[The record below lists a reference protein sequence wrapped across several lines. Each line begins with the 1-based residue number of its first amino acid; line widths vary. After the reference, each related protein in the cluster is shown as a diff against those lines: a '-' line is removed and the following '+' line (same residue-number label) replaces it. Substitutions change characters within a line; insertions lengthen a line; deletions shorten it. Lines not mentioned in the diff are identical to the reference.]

1 MPDQELME
9 RVRALR
15 GRGHSPKEI
24 ARALRLPPATVA
36 PLVRAIAAEQ
46 APDAPA
52 PVIAGC
58 WVSPGWASGL
68 TVRAQPEWPGVDV
81 PGDPAKSGLVTVL
94 VAAERGGSRVSVCG
108 YLVDVYCLGV
118 KNAFGPHTLDRRK
131 LPEFVHQYFRS
142 YDTPPLAAPVELA
155 RHLVFGAIAYARD
168 LGFEPA
174 PDFGA
179 CARQLGPWEGPS
191 AIGFGRDGKPFFMQG
206 PYDNTASVMKALER
220 SVGQGNFDF
229 VVVA

>member
-1 MPDQELME
+1 MPDQELMV
-9 RVRALR
+9 RVRTLR

-24 ARALRLPPATVA
+24 ARALGLPPATVA

-68 TVRAQPEWPGVDV
+68 TVHGHPEWPGIDA
-81 PGDPAKSGLVTVL
+81 PGDPGKSGLVTVL
-94 VAAERGGSRVSVCG
+94 VAGERGGSRVSACG

-118 KNAFGPHTLDRRK
+118 KNAFGPHNLDRPK

-142 YDTPPLAAPVELA
+142 YDAPPLVAPVELA

-179 CARQLGPWEGPS
+179 CARHLGPWEGPG
-191 AIGFGRDGKPFFMQG
+191 AIGFGRNGKPFFMAG
-206 PYDNTASVMKALER
+206 PYDNAASVVKTLER
-220 SVGQGNFDF
+220 SAGQGNFDF
-229 VVVA
+229 LVVA